1 MVLAAD
7 NCPMRNTEKGRALQT
22 VLWVIWVAEAKGRCG
37 VGAGG
42 LGAGEGLQVQ
52 RCGSQGLVPSGLGGM
67 ESSELGVR

>member
-1 MVLAAD
+1 
-7 NCPMRNTEKGRALQT
+7 MRYTEKGRALQT
-22 VLWVIWVAEAKGRCG
+22 VLRVIWVAEAKARCG

-52 RCGSQGLVPSGLGGM
+52 RCGSQGLAPSGLGGM